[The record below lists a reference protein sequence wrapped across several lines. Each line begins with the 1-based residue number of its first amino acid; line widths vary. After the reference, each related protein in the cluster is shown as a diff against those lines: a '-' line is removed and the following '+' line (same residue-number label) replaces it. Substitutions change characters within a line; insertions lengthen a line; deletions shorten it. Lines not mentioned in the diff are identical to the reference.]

1 MAHHSSVLCTQSLSP
16 LRIPSGRGVPSSGS
30 RGSTRAPVDIQ
41 SSGKNPGC
49 RDATNPD
56 QTVLRL
62 ESGEKRHGLA
72 EGRRFSDPFRKNSNA
87 LACY

>member
-30 RGSTRAPVDIQ
+30 RGSTHAPVDIQ
-41 SSGKNPGC
+41 SSGKNPEC

-62 ESGEKRHGLA
+62 ESGGKRHGLA
-72 EGRRFSDPFRKNSNA
+72 EGRRFSDPFRNNLNA
-87 LACY
+87 LVCY